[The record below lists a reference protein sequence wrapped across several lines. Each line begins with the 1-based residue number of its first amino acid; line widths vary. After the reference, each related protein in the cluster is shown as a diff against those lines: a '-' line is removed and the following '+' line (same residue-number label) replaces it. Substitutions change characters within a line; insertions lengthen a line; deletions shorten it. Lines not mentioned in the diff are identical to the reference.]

1 MIRDFDYLSPKT
13 LEEALPLLS
22 KYQDECKVIAG
33 GQSLLILMRQGL
45 IAPEHLV
52 DIKGLAE
59 LNYIQADA
67 KGGLKIGAL
76 ATHRAI
82 EKSSLMKNSF
92 GVLAEMEHRLASIQ
106 TRNWGTFGGNLCHAD
121 PAGDPT
127 SVLMALNATLT
138 VASLK
143 GKRSMAVEDFCKDY
157 YETALQPGEML
168 VEIQVPPA
176 PPHTG
181 AAYTKFNIIET
192 DMGIVG
198 VAVSVT
204 LGPGKDVCQDAR
216 IVLGAC
222 ASTQLRAKKAEEVLR
237 GKKITAGLL
246 KEAGQVASQ
255 EADPISDVTASEE
268 YRREL
273 VKVLVPRVGQ
283 KALDR
288 ARQA

>member
-13 LEEALPLLS
+13 LEEALAFLS
-22 KYQDECKVIAG
+22 QYQDECKVIAG

-52 DIKGLAE
+52 DVKGVSE
-59 LNYIQADA
+59 LNYIQANA
-67 KGGLKIGAL
+67 QAGLRIGTL

-82 EKSSLMKNSF
+82 EKSPLMRGSF
-92 GVLAEMEHRLASIQ
+92 SVLTEMEHRLASIQ
-106 TRNWGTFGGNLCHAD
+106 TRNWGTLGGNLCHAD

-127 SVLMALNATLT
+127 SVLMALNATVT
-138 VASLK
+138 TASLK
-143 GKRSMAVEDFCKDY
+143 GKRSMPVEDFCLNY
-157 YETALQPGEML
+157 FETALQHDELL

-192 DMGIVG
+192 DMGVVG
-198 VAVSVT
+198 VAASVT
-204 LGPGKDVCQDAR
+204 LGPGKDACKDVR
-216 IVLGAC
+216 IVVGNC
-222 ASTQLRAKKAEEVLR
+222 GSTQLRAKRAEEVLR
-237 GKKITAGLL
+237 GKRLADDLL

-255 EADPISDVTASEE
+255 EADPISDVAASEE

-273 VKVLVPRVGQ
+273 VKVLVPRVTQ
-283 KALDR
+283 KALER

>member
-1 MIRDFDYLSPKT
+1 MIRDFEYLSPKT
-13 LEEALPLLS
+13 LEEALAFLS
-22 KYQDECKVIAG
+22 QYQDECKIIAG

-45 IAPEHLV
+45 IAPEYLV
-52 DIKGLAE
+52 DIKGITE
-59 LNYIQADA
+59 LNYVQAEA
-67 KGGLKIGAL
+67 KAGLRIGAL
-76 ATHRAI
+76 TPHRAI
-82 EKSSLMKNSF
+82 EKSPLMKNSF
-92 GVLAEMEHRLASIQ
+92 SVLAEMEHRLASIQ
-106 TRNWGTFGGNLCHAD
+106 TRNWGTIGGNLCHAD

-127 SVLMALNATLT
+127 SVLMALNATVT
-138 VASLK
+138 TASVK
-143 GKRSMAVEDFCKDY
+143 GKRTMAVEDFCKDY
-157 YETALQPGEML
+157 FETALQHDELL

-192 DMGIVG
+192 DMAMVA
-198 VAVSVT
+198 VAVSIT
-204 LGPGKDVCQDAR
+204 LGTSKDVCQDAR

>member
-1 MIRDFDYLSPKT
+1 MISDFEYLSPKT
-13 LEEALPLLS
+13 LEEALTLLS
-22 KYQDECKVIAG
+22 KYQDQCKVIAG

-45 IAPEHLV
+45 IAPEYLV
-52 DIKGLAE
+52 DIKGIAALD
-59 LNYIQADA
+59 YIQADA
-67 KGGLKIGAL
+67 NGGLRIGAL

-82 EKSSLMKNSF
+82 EKSPLMKNSF
-92 GVLAEMEHRLASIQ
+92 GVLAEMEHRLASIK
-106 TRNWGTFGGNLCHAD
+106 TRNWGTLAGNLCHAD

-127 SVLMALNATLT
+127 SVLMALNATVT
-138 VASLK
+138 TASLK
-143 GKRSMAVEDFCKDY
+143 GKRSMPIEEFCLDY
-157 YETALQPGEML
+157 YETALQHDEL
-168 VEIQVPPA
+168 LAEIQVPPA

-192 DMGIVG
+192 DMATVA
-198 VAVSVT
+198 VAVSIS
-204 LGPGKDVCQDAR
+204 LGKDVCKDAR

-222 ASTQLRAKKAEEVLR
+222 ASTQLRAKQAEEVIR
-237 GKKITAGLL
+237 GKKITDDLL

-255 EADPISDVTASEE
+255 EAEPISDVTASEE

>member
-1 MIRDFDYLSPKT
+1 MIRDFEYLSPKT
-13 LEEALPLLS
+13 LEEALAFLS
-22 KYQDECKVIAG
+22 QYQDECKIIAG

-45 IAPEHLV
+45 IAPEYLV
-52 DIKGLAE
+52 DIKGITE
-59 LNYIQADA
+59 LNYVQAEA
-67 KGGLKIGAL
+67 KAGLRIGPL
-76 ATHRAI
+76 TPHRAI
-82 EKSSLMKNSF
+82 EKSPLMKNSF
-92 GVLAEMEHRLASIQ
+92 SVLAEMEHRLASIQ
-106 TRNWGTFGGNLCHAD
+106 TRNWGTIGGNLCHAD

-127 SVLMALNATLT
+127 SVLMALNATVT
-138 VASLK
+138 TASVK
-143 GKRSMAVEDFCKDY
+143 GKRTMAVEDFCKDY
-157 YETALQPGEML
+157 FETALQHDELL

-192 DMGIVG
+192 DMAMVA
-198 VAVSVT
+198 VAVSIT
-204 LGPGKDVCQDAR
+204 LGTSKDVCQDAR

-237 GKKITAGLL
+237 GKKITEDRL

-288 ARQA
+288 AGQA